1 MLQNKLDVFF
11 AEYFLWNIKI
21 KKNLGD
27 LLYLL
32 NDAGEKNWWLIS
44 EESNAT
50 LHLSIR
56 EDKTY
61 KIQRIVSTN

>member
-32 NDAGEKNWWLIS
+32 NDAGEKN
-44 EESNAT
+44 
-50 LHLSIR
+50 
-56 EDKTY
+56 
-61 KIQRIVSTN
+61 